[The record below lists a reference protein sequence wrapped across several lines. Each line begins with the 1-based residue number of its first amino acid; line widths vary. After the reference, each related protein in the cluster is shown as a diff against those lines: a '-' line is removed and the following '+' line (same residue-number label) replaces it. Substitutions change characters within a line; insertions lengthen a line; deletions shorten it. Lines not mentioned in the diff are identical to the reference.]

1 MNCDSVMR
9 RNVHVVGIHMHHIR
23 KSYTGI
29 DIRQKY
35 VKIVVYMIEKRSW
48 GEQPN
53 ITMQLQEAQ
62 LPQRGCAEL
71 RVVVPEKELGQW
83 HWPDPGRQCTRD
95 PDWPWFFGGVQTSWP
110 KPTPLTCSWHS
121 WSVFRLWP
129 HCCCN
134 WRRFVQIASFGILV
148 LAICH
153 DAVLGLLIE
162 QESGS
167 GLWPVTRPD
176 PAPNPGP
183 NDPLT
188 RDPETRFHLCVIVHD
203 VVPSSDMRCHL
214 WHVSK

>member
-153 DAVLGLLIE
+153 DAVLGLLSE
-162 QESGS
+162 QGSVVGRGNEEKFFESWVQICCCKVNS
-167 GLWPVTRPD
+167 CDR
-176 PAPNPGP
+176 GP
-183 NDPLT
+183 YLSIQII
-188 RDPETRFHLCVIVHD
+188 R
-203 VVPSSDMRCHL
+203 
-214 WHVSK
+214 W